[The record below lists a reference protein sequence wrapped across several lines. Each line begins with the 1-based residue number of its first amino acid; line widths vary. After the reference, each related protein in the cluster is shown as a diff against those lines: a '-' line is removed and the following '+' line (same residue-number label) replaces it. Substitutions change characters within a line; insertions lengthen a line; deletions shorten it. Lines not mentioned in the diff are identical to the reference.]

1 MNNKDNFTRNDLVQ
15 VMNRLGQYW
24 LSSNDIMSPSHDNLI
39 EEELKS
45 LEDISVVEYVA
56 AKNALQR
63 LLIVYR
69 QLR

>member
-1 MNNKDNFTRNDLVQ
+1 
-15 VMNRLGQYW
+15 
-24 LSSNDIMSPSHDNLI
+24 MSPSHDNLI

-63 LLIVYR
+63 LLNVYR